1 MKYGFINVLKKGVNR
16 VNINI
21 YYGGRGLIGD
31 PTQYVIKKM
40 CEVLEEL
47 NVTVK
52 RYDLYEI
59 KSAITTLPRTLKEAD
74 GVILATTVEWYGIG
88 GYMQQFLDA
97 CWLYGD
103 KDVISK
109 IYMCPVCMSTTY
121 GEREGKMNMTTAW
134 EILGGKPISGI
145 CGYIPDIASLE
156 YKEEYDRIIEKKAEN
171 MYRSISQKLASFPSS
186 NQAVK
191 QKVSV
196 TQNVDLTPQE
206 TEQLSMYAA
215 DEEYVARQKEDI
227 RELTGIF
234 HNKLENQEVDDEN
247 KYIDDFKKR
256 FTPQAGI
263 NAIYR
268 LKIKNFKKD
277 LIIKVSNAKLDVF
290 YGQSEYS
297 DVKLE
302 MNSEILDQI
311 IAGENTFQR
320 MFMSGKMTSKGDFNL
335 LRALD
340 NLFPFSV

>member
-1 MKYGFINVLKKGVNR
+1 MK
-16 VNINI
+16 INI

-31 PTQYVIKKM
+31 PTIYVIKKM
-40 CEVLEEL
+40 QEVLEEL
-47 NVTVK
+47 NVSVE
-52 RYDLYEI
+52 RFDLYDI
-59 KSAITTLPRTLKEAD
+59 KNAITTLPKTLKEAD

-88 GYMQQFLDA
+88 GFMQQFLDA

-103 KDVISK
+103 KEAISR

-121 GEREGKMNMTTAW
+121 GEREGKMNLTTAW
-134 EILGGKPISGI
+134 EILGGRPISGI
-145 CGYIPDIASLE
+145 CGYIPEISMLE

-171 MYRSISQKLASFPSS
+171 MYRSISQKLASFPAS

-191 QKVSV
+191 QKISV

-227 RELTGIF
+227 KELTGLF
-234 HNKLENQEVDDEN
+234 YNKLENQEIDDEN
-247 KYIDDFKKR
+247 QYIDDFKKA
-256 FTPQAGI
+256 FKPQAGI

-277 LIIKVSNAKLDVF
+277 LIIKVANAKLEVF

-302 MNSEILDQI
+302 MTGDILEQI
-311 IAGENTFQR
+311 VAGENSFQR

-340 NLFPFSV
+340 TLFPFSM